1 MSEDISITAG
11 YDHKIAANY
20 AKPTETSSA
29 NRERLLVIMVHGFP
43 GHKEAH
49 EELYPQLQLQLT
61 AKGFHSLSFD
71 FRGCG
76 ASDGEHEDFS
86 FTRAKED
93 FGYIT
98 DWAEKLGY
106 ERFMIIA
113 EGLGAALALKYL
125 GKKATCFVLLWPMLD
140 LPAIASSIFEAGEI
154 EEEWRKAGFKI
165 IHDHR
170 IGVKLLDEMKANNM
184 KEIIKT
190 LGKPILTMHG
200 AQDTISPIEQLD
212 MLRASAGVRRIEITS
227 FHDGTHGLPQ
237 LNHRKTMFFHIFQF
251 LEKYA

>member
-1 MSEDISITAG
+1 MAEEIRITAG
-11 YDHKIAANY
+11 HDHQIDARF
-20 AKPTETSSA
+20 AKPTETSSD

-43 GHKEAH
+43 GHKEGH
-49 EELYPQLQLQLT
+49 EALYPDLQMQLT

-86 FTRAKED
+86 FSRAKED
-93 FGYIT
+93 FSYVT
-98 DWAEKLGY
+98 EWAEKLGY
-106 ERFMIIA
+106 ERFMVVA
-113 EGLGAALALKYL
+113 EGLGAALALKYM
-125 GKKATCFVLLWPMLD
+125 GMQAACFVLLWPMLD
-140 LPAIASSIFEAGEI
+140 LPGIAGSLFEADEI
-154 EEEWRKAGFKI
+154 EEEWRKAGYKI

-170 IGVKLLDEMKANNM
+170 IGVKLLDEMKAANLTDT
-184 KEIIKT
+184 IKA
-190 LGKPILTMHG
+190 LGKPVLTMHG
-200 AQDTISPIEQLD
+200 AQDSISPISQLD

-237 LNHRKTMFFHIFQF
+237 KNHRKTMMFHIFQF